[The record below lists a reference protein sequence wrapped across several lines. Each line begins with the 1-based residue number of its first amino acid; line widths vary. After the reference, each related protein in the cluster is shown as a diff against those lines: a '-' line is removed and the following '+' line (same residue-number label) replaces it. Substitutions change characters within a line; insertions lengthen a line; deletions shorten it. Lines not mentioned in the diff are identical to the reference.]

1 MHYYYVFNNMFSFY
15 LLKRRLYKEKSRILA
30 NKYEKIIVKM
40 GYFLEYDNI
49 FKYFLRD
56 FLVVH
61 KISVSLQR

>member
-1 MHYYYVFNNMFSFY
+1 
-15 LLKRRLYKEKSRILA
+15 
-30 NKYEKIIVKM
+30 M

-61 KISVSLQR
+61 KISVSFQR

>member
-1 MHYYYVFNNMFSFY
+1 
-15 LLKRRLYKEKSRILA
+15 
-30 NKYEKIIVKM
+30 M
-40 GYFLEYDNI
+40 GCFLEYRNI